1 MKDIVINTI
10 LDSMNG
16 DTAYLTD
23 MWEKCVDEKRK
34 RYPRNKF
41 SSVLEKMQQ
50 LGYLKKQGY
59 KTEITFTKIEFLD
72 TADHVGFIN
81 DVIFTNES
89 LITKSLKKL
98 DSKKIFIEISKDLNS
113 QKLNKLILK
122 DYDLLLKGITN
133 MLELSSSLLLTI
145 ENTENIELKKELK
158 LCFKQIKEFLDESNE
173 TLMKFRGSNERIV
186 LQRILNNK
194 IPKPGCLK
202 I

>member
-1 MKDIVINTI
+1 MKDISINSI

-16 DTAYLTD
+16 ETAYLTD

-41 SSVLEKMQQ
+41 SLVLKKMEE

-59 KTEITFTKIEFLD
+59 KTEITFTKIEFID

-81 DVIFTNES
+81 DFIFTNES

-122 DYDLLLKGITN
+122 DYDLFIKGVTD

-145 ENTENIELKKELK
+145 ENTENIDLKKELK

>member
-81 DVIFTNES
+81 DIIFTNES
-89 LITKSLKKL
+89 LINKSLKKL

-122 DYDLLLKGITN
+122 DYDIFIKGITN

>member
-1 MKDIVINTI
+1 MKDISINSI

-16 DTAYLTD
+16 ETAYLTD

-41 SSVLEKMQQ
+41 SLVLKKMEE

-59 KTEITFTKIEFLD
+59 KTEITFTKIEFID
-72 TADHVGFIN
+72 TADNVGFIN
-81 DVIFTNES
+81 DFIFTNES

-113 QKLNKLILK
+113 QKLNKLILN
-122 DYDLLLKGITN
+122 DYDLFIKGVTN

-145 ENTENIELKKELK
+145 ENTENIDLKKELK
-158 LCFKQIKEFLDESNE
+158 FCFKQIKEFLDESNE

>member
-1 MKDIVINTI
+1 MKDIAINSI

-23 MWEKCVDEKRK
+23 MWEKCIDEKRK

-41 SSVLEKMQQ
+41 SSVLQKMEQ

-59 KTEITFTKIEFLD
+59 KTEITFTKIEFID

-81 DVIFTNES
+81 DIIFTNES
-89 LITKSLKKL
+89 LINKSLKKL

-122 DYDLLLKGITN
+122 DYDLFIKGVTN
-133 MLELSSSLLLTI
+133 MLELSSSLLLTV